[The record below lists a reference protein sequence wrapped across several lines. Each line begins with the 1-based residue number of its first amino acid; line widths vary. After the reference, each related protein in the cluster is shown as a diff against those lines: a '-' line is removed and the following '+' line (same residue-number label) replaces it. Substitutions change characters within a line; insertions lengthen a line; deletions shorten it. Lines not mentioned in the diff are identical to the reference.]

1 MAETIFGFKAYPTER
16 DLAKAAEAL
25 VTTHPCLSERGS
37 ETVWYGWKIR
47 LAHKMGNYRTIMSK
61 SGCAEVAVNT
71 GKRSKHNPESE
82 HPHSNIKKP
91 RRSEVN
97 FLPNFPK
104 GENQLS
110 LEEIRLQMK
119 EEMEKTEKDELFI
132 GRSMQTTFALRR
144 QEIVTG
150 DKPVKD
156 LLTRW
161 PALHMESQTL
171 IGLYRQKASR
181 TGKISEALQKI
192 LREYDLQQEQDVIL
206 KRTLSLRALSVYLKE
221 EDSDFY
227 LTCNE
232 DGEQDASNCP
242 LALQSSAQTCLDQ
255 ETSHI
260 LRQVI
265 KIFLTVCSGAP
276 DAELEK
282 LRSPDSSC

>member
-1 MAETIFGFKAYPTER
+1 
-16 DLAKAAEAL
+16 
-25 VTTHPCLSERGS
+25 
-37 ETVWYGWKIR
+37 
-47 LAHKMGNYRTIMSK
+47 
-61 SGCAEVAVNT
+61 
-71 GKRSKHNPESE
+71 
-82 HPHSNIKKP
+82 
-91 RRSEVN
+91 
-97 FLPNFPK
+97 
-104 GENQLS
+104 
-110 LEEIRLQMK
+110 
-119 EEMEKTEKDELFI
+119 
-132 GRSMQTTFALRR
+132 MQTTFALRR

-161 PALHMESQTL
+161 PALHMESQVFAEFHRITNVNLRNTFYAELDRHTQTL

-242 LALQSSAQTCLDQ
+242 LALQSSAPDMFGPGNISVIVEGNIFMSEITSIPDAFLLLFGLIYVFNIEYPKKLVNTFTFIQKILVCLDDN
-255 ETSHI
+255 TIMKPCLRALKMSSLKTCSHFKHLLSI
-260 LRQVI
+260 EFYI
-265 KIFLTVCSGAP
+265 
-276 DAELEK
+276 
-282 LRSPDSSC
+282 